1 LKKETDAPMPGLDQR
16 TGMETGPGGGM
27 AVNPADARAKGL
39 ASEYEGK
46 EYFFCGR
53 GCFRDFSE
61 GPERFLDPS
70 YVPHM

>member
-1 LKKETDAPMPGLDQR
+1 MTDLDQR
-16 TGMETGPGGGM
+16 TDQATDPVCGM

-39 ASEYEGK
+39 SSEYEGK

-53 GCFRDFSE
+53 GCFLDFSE
-61 GPERFLDPS
+61 SPERFLDPS